1 MAEDKASSFQDG
13 FIEKQKTVSEVESK
27 LTPASAIH
35 DHLKHQQECFDKMS
49 DFFNSDEAT
58 PPDVVPVVS
67 FLVKNALKDVL
78 SFKDPDGEP
87 DENKDD
93 DDDADQSKKRLA
105 ILDVGCG
112 TGALFST
119 YLEAADEL
127 GVGLDITGLDLSPK
141 MIHFATQNAKALIDA
156 SSSSHVIN
164 CKEGDLIQQTLG
176 VELCKEVLTGFDH
189 GVVNDATSNYRGK
202 FDAVMINACVSV
214 LP

>member
-1 MAEDKASSFQDG
+1 
-13 FIEKQKTVSEVESK
+13 
-27 LTPASAIH
+27 
-35 DHLKHQQECFDKMS
+35 MS

-141 MIHFATQNAKALIDA
+141 MIHF
-156 SSSSHVIN
+156 
-164 CKEGDLIQQTLG
+164 
-176 VELCKEVLTGFDH
+176 
-189 GVVNDATSNYRGK
+189 
-202 FDAVMINACVSV
+202 
-214 LP
+214 